1 MSIKLY
7 VGNLPMQMTET
18 ELKELFT
25 EAGNVAS
32 AKIITDRQ
40 TGQPRGFGFVE
51 METKLEGTK
60 AISML
65 NGRQVEGRVLA
76 VNEARPQAR
85 TGGGGVAAAAVAA
98 AATVVVAV
106 AAVAAAVAAAT
117 AKPPGSAPSGAD
129 TATPRR
135 QGPRGLAGFSVKV
148 ADSYGRA
155 WPADSFWNLELRTL
169 KVSDLRDE
177 SQ

>member
-7 VGNLPMQMTET
+7 VGNLPHAMTEEKLNT
-18 ELKELFT
+18 LFS
-25 EAGNVAS
+25 EAGYVAS

-51 METKLEGTK
+51 METKLEGQK

-85 TGGGGVAAAAVAA
+85 GGGG
-98 AATVVVAV
+98 
-106 AAVAAAVAAAT
+106 
-117 AKPPGSAPSGAD
+117 GG
-129 TATPRR
+129 
-135 QGPRGLAGFSVKV
+135 GGRGGG
-148 ADSYGRA
+148 YC
-155 WPADSFWNLELRTL
+155 
-169 KVSDLRDE
+169 
-177 SQ
+177 